1 MLHTIG
7 SHGPTYYNRYPAA
20 FRKFTPTCDTNEI
33 QGCTREQ
40 LTNTYDNTILY
51 VDYVVDKAIKLLQS
65 KQDKF
70 TTSLV
75 YLSDHGESLGEDGV
89 YLHGLPYSIAPDT
102 QKHVPMALWL
112 SADYQQRYGIS
123 AHCPLLLQGLILAM
137 QSEGYVCDGVSTAH
151 EAALSL
157 ASNHYSLIVL
167 DLGLPDEDGLHFL
180 SRMRREKMTQPVLI
194 LTARDTLE
202 DRISGLDTGADDY
215 LVKPFALEELN
226 ARIRALLRRHN
237 NQGDNEISVGNLR
250 LNVTRRLVWLGE
262 TALDLTP
269 KEYALLSRLMM
280 KAGSPVHREILYND
294 IYSWDNEP
302 ATNTLEVH
310 IHNLREKIGKSRIR
324 TVRGFGY
331 MLANN
336 IDTE

>member
-1 MLHTIG
+1 MRVLVVEDNALLRHHLKVQLQELG
-7 SHGPTYYNRYPAA
+7 HQVDAAEDAREADYY
-20 FRKFTPTCDTNEI
+20 
-33 QGCTREQ
+33 
-40 LTNTYDNTILY
+40 
-51 VDYVVDKAIKLLQS
+51 
-65 KQDKF
+65 
-70 TTSLV
+70 
-75 YLSDHGESLGEDGV
+75 LGE
-89 YLHGLPYSIAPDT
+89 HLPDIA
-102 QKHVPMALWL
+102 
-112 SADYQQRYGIS
+112 
-123 AHCPLLLQGLILAM
+123 
-137 QSEGYVCDGVSTAH
+137 
-151 EAALSL
+151 
-157 ASNHYSLIVL
+157 IV